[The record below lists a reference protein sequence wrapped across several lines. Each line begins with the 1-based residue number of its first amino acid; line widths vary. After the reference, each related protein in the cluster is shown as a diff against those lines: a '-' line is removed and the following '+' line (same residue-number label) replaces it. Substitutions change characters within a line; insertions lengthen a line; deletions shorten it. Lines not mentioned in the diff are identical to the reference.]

1 MNITQSPPVKTFL
14 PTAIV
19 LSALGYGGL
28 VILLFLSVPTVGPR
42 WLFFFLVFMALTGTA
57 LPFVAFLNHRF
68 TSAPPATS
76 TVILR
81 QAMFIGIYAA
91 TLAWLQIGRVL
102 TGALAVLLLIGL
114 GLMEFLLRLRERSQW
129 KPQ

>member
-1 MNITQSPPVKTFL
+1 MNPPQTPRVKTFL

-19 LSALGYGGL
+19 LSVLGFGGL

-57 LPFVAFLNHRF
+57 LPFTAFLNQRF
-68 TSAPPATS
+68 NSTPPATP

-81 QAMFIGIYAA
+81 QAMLVGIYGAA
-91 TLAWLQIGRVL
+91 LAWLQIGRVL
-102 TGALAVLLLIGL
+102 TVALAVLLLIGL
-114 GLMEFLLRLRERSQW
+114 GLMEFLLRMRERSQW

>member
-1 MNITQSPPVKTFL
+1 MNTTQTPPVKIFL
-14 PTAIV
+14 PTAII
-19 LSALGYGGL
+19 LAALGYGGL

-57 LPFVAFLNHRF
+57 MPFIAFLNHRF
-68 TSAPPATS
+68 TSTPPATS
-76 TVILR
+76 IVILR
-81 QAMFIGIYAA
+81 QAILVGIYGA

-102 TGALAVLLLIGL
+102 SGALAILLLIGL
-114 GLMEFLLRLRERSQW
+114 GLMEFLLRMRERSQW

>member
-1 MNITQSPPVKTFL
+1 MNTTQTPPVKTFL
-14 PTAIV
+14 PTAI
-19 LSALGYGGL
+19 LLAALGYGGL

-42 WLFFFLVFMALTGTA
+42 WLFFLLVFMALTGTA
-57 LPFVAFLNHRF
+57 LPFTAFLNHRF
-68 TSAPPATS
+68 TSTPPATS

-81 QAMFIGIYAA
+81 QAILVGIYGA

-102 TGALAVLLLIGL
+102 SGALAVLLLIGL
-114 GLMEFLLRLRERSQW
+114 GLMEFLLRMRERSQW